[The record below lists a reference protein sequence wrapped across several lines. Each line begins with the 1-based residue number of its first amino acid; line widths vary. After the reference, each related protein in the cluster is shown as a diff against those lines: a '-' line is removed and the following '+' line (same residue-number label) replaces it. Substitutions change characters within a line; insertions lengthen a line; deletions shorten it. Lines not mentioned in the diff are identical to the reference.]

1 MSPKTPEPD
10 QRSPELSP
18 NKGSW
23 RHPGQEQGAT
33 ELTPL
38 CLQAVVVELVPSDR
52 ERGLQTPVWTSYQSI
67 LSRAGCAVSLRSPPG
82 KGSGILCASLES
94 REK

>member
-10 QRSPELSP
+10 QRNPELSP

-23 RHPGQEQGAT
+23 RHPGQGSVGHRAD
-33 ELTPL
+33 PL
-38 CLQAVVVELVPSDR
+38 CLQTVAMELVPSDM
-52 ERGLQTPVWTSYQSI
+52 ERGLQTPVWTSYQPI
-67 LSRAGCAVSLRSPPG
+67 LSRAGCAVSLRPPPR
-82 KGSGILCASLES
+82 KGSGILCASLGS